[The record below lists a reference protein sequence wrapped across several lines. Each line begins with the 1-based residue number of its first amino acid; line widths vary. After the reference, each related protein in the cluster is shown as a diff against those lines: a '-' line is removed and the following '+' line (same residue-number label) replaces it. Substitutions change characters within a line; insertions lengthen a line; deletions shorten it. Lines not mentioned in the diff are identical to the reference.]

1 MIYGNYMITDEMICS
16 QQLCQTV
23 IEGVQEIIG
32 LEGMHAVAHAQQCFS
47 MKIYPA
53 EKGQDRLA
61 NLSAFFSALE
71 NVFGRSGGHGLA
83 QRGGR
88 IFFERLS
95 HQPEIH
101 AAFSEMTGEM
111 LPVSAR
117 ILKGLEI
124 LAKSVSTQSGANI
137 HTYEDEQNWYWQV
150 DDYPCCSGKR
160 PEESGGRLFLI
171 GLLQE
176 YTAWITGGRF
186 FDVAE
191 IECPAS
197 QTDACLIRINKRAM
211 D

>member
-1 MIYGNYMITDEMICS
+1 MITDEMFS
-16 QQLCQTV
+16 SHQLCQTV

-32 LEGMHAVAHAQQCFS
+32 LEGMHAVAHAQQYFS

-61 NLSAFFSALE
+61 NLTAFFSALE
-71 NVFGRSGGHGLA
+71 NVFGRSCGHGIA

-88 IFFERLS
+88 IFFEHLS
-95 HQPEIH
+95 HQPEMH
-101 AAFSEMTGEM
+101 TAFSEMTRKM

-124 LAKSVSTQSGANI
+124 LAESVSAQSGANI
-137 HTYEDEQNWYWQV
+137 QAYEDELNWYWQV
-150 DDYPCCSGKR
+150 NDFPGCSGK
-160 PEESGGRLFLI
+160 EHKESGARLFLV

-186 FDVAE
+186 YDVTE
-191 IECPAS
+191 MKCPS
-197 QTDACLIRINKRAM
+197 SESGACLIRIDKRAI